1 MASENAKAVAQEVIK
16 KVIMGEK
23 INKQKIQRKHGYSK
37 ASAKSMKAT
46 ITKTYKE
53 EIKPVIEIMK
63 KERREALKR
72 AMKVRNKAKYR
83 DLIDSADKLTKNI
96 QLLKEK
102 PTEINQINLDEN
114 QFEQLIRRRTK
125 KIDSKKD
132 SD

>member
-1 MASENAKAVAQEVIK
+1 
-16 KVIMGEK
+16 MGEK